1 MLLEARAFGTWTR
14 ATPAGAVA
22 VEGGSR
28 GQRCSASKG
37 REETLLLSLPNLRFP
52 AGLPV
57 G

>member
-1 MLLEARAFGTWTR
+1 MLLEARASGAWTR

-22 VEGGSR
+22 VEGGSH